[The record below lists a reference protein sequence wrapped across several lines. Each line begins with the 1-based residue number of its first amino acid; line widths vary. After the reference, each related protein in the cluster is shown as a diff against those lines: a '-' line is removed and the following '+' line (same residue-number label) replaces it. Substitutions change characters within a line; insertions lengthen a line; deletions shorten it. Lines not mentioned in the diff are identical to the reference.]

1 MDLGLKDRPALVA
14 AAGKGIGR
22 AVAEGLAREG
32 ARVALFARTEAD
44 VRVAAEEIRA
54 ATGAEALP
62 LVGDVTAAG
71 DVDRVVAAAA
81 ARFGGL
87 HILVTNAGGPPGGV
101 FDAMD
106 DAKWQGAFE
115 LNLLSVI
122 RLIRAAV
129 PHLRAAGGGR
139 IVNIQSTSVKQP
151 IDGLILSNAIRAGVV
166 GLAKTLATELGRD
179 RITVNTVCPGR
190 INTERL
196 RTLYGQRARQRGLT
210 LEQALAA
217 EEALIP
223 LGRLGTPQEVAAMVV
238 FLCSEPARYVTG
250 NTVQVDGGLVRS
262 LL

>member
-44 VRVAAEEIRA
+44 VRRAAEEIRA
-54 ATGAEALP
+54 ATGAAVFP
-62 LVGDVTAAG
+62 LVGDVTVAG

-81 ARFGGL
+81 ARFGSL

-166 GLAKTLATELGRD
+166 GLAKTLAAELGRD

-223 LGRLGTPQEVAAMVV
+223 LGRLGMPEEVAAMVV

-250 NTVQVDGGLVRS
+250 TTVQVDGGLVRS